1 MDVFFS
7 LIIGCLSIGVLL
19 SAPMGPIGIL
29 CVQRTLNNGRQS
41 GLYTG
46 IGAAISDLF
55 YCMLTGFG
63 LSIVMSWIEA
73 NMKLLEI
80 IGSALLIAYALFMI
94 LHKPEPH
101 HDSQVR
107 AHGNQ
112 PSDTS
117 GGIKGEVKKI
127 QDWLARNERVRDVM
141 TGFFLTLSN
150 PLIIFLIIP
159 LMARFSFPATEHSW
173 FHIVLGFV
181 FIVAGALLWWLVITW
196 SVDKVRSRMTINID
210 SMWTI
215 NRVMGTILLIVAAYG
230 LYDGTHEFINQLGVL
245 PPLPTLN

>member
-1 MDVFFS
+1 METLFS
-7 LIIGCLSIGVLL
+7 LIIGCFSIGVLL

-46 IGAAISDLF
+46 VGAAISDLF
-55 YCMLTGFG
+55 YCMLTGLG
-63 LSIVMSWIEA
+63 LSIVTSWIEA

-80 IGSALLIAYALFMI
+80 FGSALLIGYALFMI
-94 LHKPEPH
+94 LHKPQPH
-101 HDSQVR
+101 EESSLRTRREHSSE
-107 AHGNQ
+107 G
-112 PSDTS
+112 
-117 GGIKGEVKKI
+117 GEGIKGYLKNI
-127 QDWLARNERVRDVM
+127 HDWLERNERVRDVI

-150 PLIIFLIIP
+150 PLIVFLIIP
-159 LMARFSFPATEHSW
+159 LMARFSFPSAEHSW
-173 FHIVLGFV
+173 YHIVLGFV

-196 SVDKVRSRMTINID
+196 GVENVRSRINITIN